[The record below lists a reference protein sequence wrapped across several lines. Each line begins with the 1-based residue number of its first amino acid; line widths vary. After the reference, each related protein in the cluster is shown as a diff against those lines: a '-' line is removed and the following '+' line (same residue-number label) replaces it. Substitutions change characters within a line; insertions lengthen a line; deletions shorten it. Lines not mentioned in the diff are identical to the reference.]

1 MVHLHWGDGFI
12 SHCMLREGRAQ
23 GGLGPPGL
31 GKSVDLPP
39 PSPESRHG
47 PPPGLQP
54 RSCPLQPGLP
64 AMGCGLAGGWIRL
77 ARCPHPESSED
88 ELATQHPSHIH
99 QEEGVVSSLSPAA
112 PGPLH
117 SSGGFWEAEAGRAA
131 ALPGS
136 PYTLHQNRRVKPR
149 GCQLYFSL
157 RSTTSEYLSLAH
169 SRPS

>member
-1 MVHLHWGDGFI
+1 MMGLFHTLYAKRRASSGWTGL
-12 SHCMLREGRAQ
+12 SRLREERQ
-23 GGLGPPGL
+23 
-31 GKSVDLPP
+31 
-39 PSPESRHG
+39 PSPHPPESRHG

-88 ELATQHPSHIH
+88 ELATHHPSHIH

-112 PGPLH
+112 PGPLY
-117 SSGGFWEAEAGRAA
+117 SSGGFWEAEAGKAA

-157 RSTTSEYLSLAH
+157 RSTTSEYLSLAR

>member
-1 MVHLHWGDGFI
+1 MGLFHTLYAKRRASSGWTGL
-12 SHCMLREGRAQ
+12 SRLREERR
-23 GGLGPPGL
+23 PSSPR
-31 GKSVDLPP
+31 SREPSW
-39 PSPESRHG
+39 PSP
-47 PPPGLQP
+47 
-54 RSCPLQPGLP
+54 RSAAQVLPLQPGLP

-88 ELATQHPSHIH
+88 ELATHHPSHIH

-157 RSTTSEYLSLAH
+157 RSTTSEYLSLAR